1 MKPPTADKVKNKGND
16 KKVYRLKTPAVC
28 FFPLADLNPQ
38 PWRVNICLS
47 TCCRVCLTVPQVF
60 VMSHSHPNDWFYCV
74 LFCDDNVGVRLY
86 QPACKIC
93 SEADKSLLKLMI
105 SPCLELFIYLAESP
119 LHLPRLCAIRYIYLC
134 HHGVFFSFP
143 TSKHGSSGFLL
154 EMKPLVER
162 KDVD

>member
-1 MKPPTADKVKNKGND
+1 MTRRFTGWKHLLCV
-16 KKVYRLKTPAVC
+16 
-28 FFPLADLNPQ
+28 FFPFADSNPQ
-38 PWRVNICLS
+38 PWQVNICLS
-47 TCCRVCLTVPQVF
+47 TCCRVCLTFPQVF
-60 VMSHSHPNDWFYCV
+60 VMSHSHPSDWFYCV

-93 SEADKSLLKLMI
+93 FEADKSLLKLMI
-105 SPCLELFIYLAESP
+105 IPCLELFIYLAESP
-119 LHLPRLCAIRYIYLC
+119 CTPPRLCAISYIFVITVL
-134 HHGVFFSFP
+134 FSFP